1 MTAAPSPS
9 KKRSLLRKFLYL
21 AAAAVLLGSLLLS
34 YMQWE
39 ANTLRFRETQAPAG
53 CLPGLSGLRILVLS
67 DVHTGLPMLEE
78 AVHMAE
84 QAKPD
89 MIVFLETFTRITSGP
104 PMQETTSD
112 NSRSFPPSL
121 RPTRAWATMTW
132 PWPAMWNAS

>member
-53 CLPGLSGLRILVLS
+53 MPARPFRPAHPGPVGRAHGASPCWKRRC
-67 DVHTGLPMLEE
+67 TW
-78 AVHMAE
+78 
-84 QAKPD
+84 
-89 MIVFLETFTRITSGP
+89 R
-104 PMQETTSD
+104 
-112 NSRSFPPSL
+112 SRPN
-121 RPTRAWATMTW
+121 RT
-132 PWPAMWNAS
+132 

>member
-89 MIVFLETFTRITSGP
+89 MIVFLGDLYTDY
-104 PMQETTSD
+104 Q
-112 NSRSFPPSL
+112 
-121 RPTRAWATMTW
+121 RATHAGDYIR
-132 PWPAMWNAS
+132 

>member
-84 QAKPD
+84 QAKPPGRPLHGLPAGHPCRRLHQT
-89 MIVFLETFTRITSGP
+89 IPEAFLH
-104 PMQETTSD
+104 
-112 NSRSFPPSL
+112 RSVL
-121 RPTRAWATMTW
+121 RVPGQ
-132 PWPAMWNAS
+132 P

>member
-53 CLPGLSGLRILVLS
+53 CLPGLSGLRILS
-67 DVHTGLPMLEE
+67 CRTC
-78 AVHMAE
+78 
-84 QAKPD
+84 
-89 MIVFLETFTRITSGP
+89 
-104 PMQETTSD
+104 
-112 NSRSFPPSL
+112 
-121 RPTRAWATMTW
+121 TRASPCWKRRCTW
-132 PWPAMWNAS
+132 RSRPNRT

>member
-78 AVHMAE
+78 AVTCMGKSWAALLSRGRKPLIFHME
-84 QAKPD
+84 WLGCQ
-89 MIVFLETFTRITSGP
+89 
-104 PMQETTSD
+104 
-112 NSRSFPPSL
+112 
-121 RPTRAWATMTW
+121 W
-132 PWPAMWNAS
+132 